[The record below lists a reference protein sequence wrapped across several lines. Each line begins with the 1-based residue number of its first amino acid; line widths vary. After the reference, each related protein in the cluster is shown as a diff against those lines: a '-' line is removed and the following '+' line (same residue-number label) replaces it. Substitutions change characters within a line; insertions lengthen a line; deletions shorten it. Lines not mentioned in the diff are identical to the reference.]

1 MISAAGSSLWS
12 GVTSM
17 FATGGDFNG
26 GLRIVGE
33 NGPELEAT
41 GASRIFNAQQTK
53 DILSGGN
60 SGSTQIVVNVTNDKN
75 MSADQL
81 GAKIAEQIATKVSQR
96 EIANASRIGNQ
107 LNPTTR
113 FR

>member
-1 MISAAGSSLWS
+1 MFS
-12 GVTSM
+12 GVMSM
-17 FATGGDFNG
+17 FATGGDHSG

-53 DILSGGN
+53 DILRGSNGGVN
-60 SGSTQIVVNVTNDKN
+60 NIVVNVTNDKN

-96 EIANASRIGNQ
+96 EIANATRAGNR

-113 FR
+113 FT